1 MRSEVTE
8 DSEPAPS
15 LVLVVCNAAGSVVLN
30 MRGNENVSLGGER
43 CEVRGESKEKTESW
57 IVFAQR
63 KVYVYFLGG
72 EVSITSLFVW
82 PPRVCRQTS
91 SGHRPRTCR
100 TDV

>member
-1 MRSEVTE
+1 MRSGVTE
-8 DSEPAPS
+8 DSQPAPS
-15 LVLVVCNAAGSVVLN
+15 LVLVVCNAAGSVVLD

-43 CEVRGESKEKTESW
+43 CEVRGE
-57 IVFAQR
+57 AR
-63 KVYVYFLGG
+63 KRLSRGLCLLNVKCMCIFLGG

>member
-1 MRSEVTE
+1 MTE
-8 DSEPAPS
+8 DSQPAPS

-63 KVYVYFLGG
+63 KVYVYFFGRRSEYYVPL
-72 EVSITSLFVW
+72 
-82 PPRVCRQTS
+82 RVAPAGVPSNVKRPS
-91 SGHRPRTCR
+91 S
-100 TDV
+100 TDMPN